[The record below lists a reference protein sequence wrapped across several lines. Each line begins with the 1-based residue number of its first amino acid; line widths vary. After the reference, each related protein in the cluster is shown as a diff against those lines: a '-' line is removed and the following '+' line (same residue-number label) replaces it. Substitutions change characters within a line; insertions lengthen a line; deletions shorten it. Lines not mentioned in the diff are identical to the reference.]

1 MSELA
6 GKVAIITGATRK
18 RGLGRA
24 IALALARE
32 GADIVPTGTGKP
44 PSLSDDERRVP
55 EDELREGW
63 RGAPD
68 VAEEC
73 VALGVRSH
81 AAVLDVTEREDV
93 VRVVADTVERFGRID
108 ILVNNATYPRGVD
121 RVPLQ
126 ELDDDVWRRIID
138 VNLTGTMLCSKYV
151 ARQMIEQGDGGS
163 IVSIS
168 SIAGRRGGASAAA
181 YSTSKAAVHVLSGA
195 LAAEL
200 APHGITSNVVAPGFI
215 DTARI
220 DELREGDRWERRLRT
235 IPMGRAGTV
244 DETAELVRY
253 LCGPHA
259 RWLSGQTI
267 YIDGGETR
275 GG

>member
-73 VALGVRSH
+73 AALGVRSH

>member
-1 MSELA
+1 MADLT

-24 IALALARE
+24 IAIALAKD
-32 GADIVPTGTGKP
+32 GADVVPTGTGKP
-44 PSLSDDERRVP
+44 PSMSDDERNIP
-55 EDELREGW
+55 DDELSEGW
-63 RGAPD
+63 RGALD

-73 VALGVRSH
+73 SSFGVRTW
-81 AAVLDVTEREDV
+81 AAVLDVTDRDSV
-93 VRVVADTVERFGRID
+93 QRLVADTVERFGRVD
-108 ILVNNATYPRGVD
+108 ILVNNATYPRGSD

-126 ELDDDVWRRIID
+126 ELDDDIWSRIID

-151 ARQMIEQGDGGS
+151 AARMIQQGDGGS

-168 SIAGRRGGASAAA
+168 SIAGRRGSVNTAA
-181 YSTSKAAVHVLSGA
+181 YSTSKAAVHVLSGS

-200 APHGITSNVVAPGFI
+200 GPYGITSNVVAPGFI

-220 DELREGDRWERRLRT
+220 DELRDGDRWEKRLRS
-235 IPMGRAGTV
+235 IPAGRAGTV
-244 DETAELVRY
+244 DETADLVCY
-253 LCGPHA
+253 LCGPKS
-259 RWLSGQTI
+259 RYLSGQTI
-267 YIDGGETR
+267 YVDGAETR

>member
-44 PSLSDDERRVP
+44 LSLSDDERRVP

-151 ARQMIEQGDGGS
+151 ARQMIDQGDGGS

>member
-1 MSELA
+1 MSDLD

-24 IALALARE
+24 IALALARD
-32 GADIVPTGTGKP
+32 GADVVPTGTGKP
-44 PSLSDDERRVP
+44 PSMSDDERRIP
-55 EDELREGW
+55 EDEVREGW

-68 VAEEC
+68 VAAEC
-73 VALGVRSH
+73 AALGVRAH
-81 AAVLDVTEREDV
+81 AAVLDVTNREAV
-93 VRVVADTVERFGRID
+93 ERVVAETVERFGRID
-108 ILVNNATYPRGVD
+108 ILVNNATYPRGLD

-126 ELDDDVWRRIID
+126 ELDDDLWRRIID
-138 VNLTGTMLCSKYV
+138 VNLNGTMLCSKYV

-163 IVSIS
+163 IVSVS
-168 SIAGRRGGASAAA
+168 SIAGRRGGPNAAA

-195 LAAEL
+195 LAGEL

-220 DELREGDRWERRLRT
+220 DELRDGDRWERRLRT
-235 IPMGRAGTV
+235 IPMGRVGTV
-244 DETAELVRY
+244 EEAADLVRY
-253 LCGPHA
+253 LCGPQS
-259 RWLSGQTI
+259 RYVSGQTI
-267 YIDGGETR
+267 YVDGAETR

>member
-73 VALGVRSH
+73 AALGVRSH

-151 ARQMIEQGDGGS
+151 ARQMIDQGDGGS

-267 YIDGGETR
+267 YFDGGETR